1 VLIRILGPLEVVD
14 AGPVSTVAGGRL
26 RRLLVRLAWDA
37 SRIVSTAELIDAVW
51 IDDDT
56 PSDVVNALQSLMS
69 RLRRALGDAAA
80 ITQHEGGYR
89 LTVERSDVDAHAFAT
104 AARNGHAAVTA
115 GRHVEAVDVLSKA
128 LAGWRGIALLDADS
142 AAYAVAARR
151 RLEEIRL
158 DAIAD
163 RHDAQLA
170 LGRADGLVAELEAL
184 VAAYP
189 LRERFTAQLMTALA
203 ATGRSSEALA
213 AYEHLRRVLA
223 DELGTDPSPRVR
235 DVHLAVL
242 RGEVP
247 EGAATKPRT
256 VGGPP
261 PDDEN
266 AVAPKTNLRSS
277 ISSFVGRDT
286 ELERVDDLIAKG
298 RLTTLVGPGGAGKT
312 RLANEVAARWVGRVE
327 SGVWFVELAP
337 VTDPDGVAQAV
348 LDSMGVRTTRVLER
362 LLDRQDTDT
371 ARRLFTTLAD
381 AEALLVIDNCEHL
394 IGPTAELIDDL
405 LARCPRIRVLT
416 TSREP
421 LNIAG
426 EALCAVPPLRLPAAV
441 ATPEE
446 AATSASVQLFIERAA
461 SANASFRL
469 DEGTVGDVVEI
480 VRRLDGLPLAIEL
493 AAARLRVLPVSEI
506 AARLDDRFRLLTGGS
521 RTAVPRHRTLRAVVE
536 WSWDLLEHDERTLA
550 QRLAVF
556 PAGATSDGARAVCS
570 EVDDIDAVLDALVDK
585 SLLQVPI
592 GADGSDHAAPPV
604 VRYRMLETIREFGIE
619 RLGEAGELAGTRALH
634 AAYFASLVAE
644 LEPLLRTG
652 RQPQALRRI
661 RADHENILASLRF
674 LGDSG
679 SIDEA
684 FELIINLGWYWTIVG
699 GHSEA
704 ANWLSW
710 ALEISQGT
718 DSPRRRLINAM
729 AAVELIQTAEGGPG
743 DWTTV
748 QKTMGEAAA
757 VFDDIEAVDQLGLSA
772 GAEALAYGIRAL
784 LAFFAGDLETG
795 ERLIGEAVDHP
806 DPWRRAT
813 GRIMRAAMDENLGNV
828 ARMRTDAALAIA
840 EFREIGDLWGLSSGL
855 ALRSRLL
862 ALDGDEL
869 GAIADINAAMRLAA
883 EIGSDEDAAMLN
895 FRLADLY
902 TRLGD
907 TTAATAALA
916 VVRTSTSDSFRGRER
931 GMFADVAEAGIAA
944 AMGDMAAAR
953 TLTDS
958 VRSRIGSVSEFAPIA
973 GHLTALA
980 LAGSALVEV
989 IDGKAGQAYDDLV
1002 IAMRAAVS
1010 TSDLPVVANVGVVV
1024 AALTELTGD
1033 ASGAATM
1040 LGAAARLRGAA
1051 DWGDLVVRR
1060 VVDRIRPVLG
1070 MEAFDAAYAAGLT
1083 ADRDTAISM
1092 LTPPSA

>member
-1 VLIRILGPLEVVD
+1 VLIRILGPLEL
-14 AGPVSTVAGGRL
+14 AGTDPVPTVAGARL

-37 SRIVSTAELIDAVW
+37 SRTVSGRELIDAVW
-51 IDDDT
+51 LDDDT
-56 PSDVVNALQSLMS
+56 PADVANALQSLTS
-69 RLRRALGDAAA
+69 RLRRALGTAAA

-89 LTVERSDVDAHAFAT
+89 LTVERPDVDAHAFTT
-104 AARNGHAAVTA
+104 AARDGHAAVLA
-115 GRHVEAVDVLSKA
+115 GRHTDAVDVLSAA
-128 LAGWRGIALLDADS
+128 LACWRGIALQDADS
-142 AAYAVAARR
+142 AAYAVSARR
-151 RLEEIRL
+151 RLDETRL

-163 RHDAQLA
+163 RNDAQLA
-170 LGRADGLVAELEAL
+170 LGGADGLVAELEAL
-184 VAAYP
+184 VGAHP

-203 ATGRSSEALA
+203 GTGRSAEALA
-213 AYEHLRRVLA
+213 AYEHLRRFLA
-223 DELGTDPSPRVR
+223 DELGTDPSPRVQ

-242 RGEVP
+242 RGQVP
-247 EGAATKPRT
+247 VGVTPT
-256 VGGPP
+256 PTGPGGPTVDD
-261 PDDEN
+261 PDP
-266 AVAPKTNLRSS
+266 VVTKTNLRSS
-277 ISSFVGRDT
+277 ISSFVGRDA
-286 ELERVDDLIAKG
+286 ELERVDELIAKG

-337 VTDPDGVAQAV
+337 VTDPDGVAEAV
-348 LDSMGVRTTRVLER
+348 LSAMGVRTTRVLER

-381 AEALLVIDNCEHL
+381 AQALLVIDNCEHL
-394 IGPTAELIDDL
+394 IGPTAELVDDL
-405 LARCPRIRVLT
+405 LAHCPRVRVLT

-426 EALCAVPPLRLPAAV
+426 EALCAVPPLRLPAV
-441 ATPEE
+441 DATAAE
-446 AATSASVQLFIERAA
+446 ASTSAAVQLFIERAA
-461 SANASFRL
+461 SANAGFRL
-469 DEGTVGDVVEI
+469 DEGTVGHVVEI

-521 RTAVPRHRTLRAVVE
+521 RTAMPRHRTLRAVVE

-556 PAGATSDGARAVCS
+556 PAGATADGARAVCA

-592 GADGSDHAAPPV
+592 AAEGSDAAATPV

-619 RLGEAGELAGTRALH
+619 RLEEAGELAGTRGRH
-634 AAYFASLVAE
+634 ARYFASLVAQ
-644 LEPLLRTG
+644 LEPMLRTG

-661 RADHENILASLRF
+661 RVDHDNILAALRF
-674 LGDSG
+674 LGDDG
-679 SIDEA
+679 SINDA
-684 FELIINLGWYWTIVG
+684 LELIINLGWYWTIVG

-704 ANWLSW
+704 SNWLSW
-710 ALEISQGT
+710 ALEMSEGT
-718 DSPRRRLINAM
+718 DSVRRRLIKAM
-729 AAVELIQTAEGGPG
+729 AAVELIQTADAGPS

-757 VFDDIEAVDQLGLSA
+757 VFDDIDDLGSIGLSD
-772 GAEALAYGIRAL
+772 GAETLAYGIRAL
-784 LAFFAGDLETG
+784 LAFFSGDLDTG
-795 ERLIGEAVDHP
+795 ERIIGEAVQHR

-828 ARMRTDAALAIA
+828 ERMRADAALAIA
-840 EFREIGDLWGLSSGL
+840 EFTEIGDLWGLSSGL

-862 ALDGDEL
+862 ALDGDTL
-869 GAIADINAAMRLAA
+869 GAITDIKAAMRLAA
-883 EIGSDEDAAMLN
+883 EIGSDEDASMLN

-902 TRLGD
+902 TRIGD
-907 TTAATAALA
+907 TDAAMAALA

-944 AMGDMAAAR
+944 TMGDITTAR
-953 TLTDS
+953 RLTDA
-958 VRSRIGSVSEFAPIA
+958 VRDRIGSVDEVAPVA

-980 LAGSALVEV
+980 LAGSAWVEV
-989 IDGKAGQAYDDLV
+989 IDGNAGQAHADLI

-1010 TSDLPVVANVGVVV
+1010 TFDLPVVANVGVVV

-1033 ASGAATM
+1033 ATAAATM

-1051 DWGDLVVRR
+1051 DWGDPGVRR
-1060 VVDRIRPVLG
+1060 VTDRLRAALG
-1070 MEAFDAAYAAGLT
+1070 VRAFDAAYVIGAD
-1083 ADRDTAISM
+1083 ADRDTAISL
-1092 LTPPSA
+1092 LTPPPA